1 MTTNATNRRRRS
13 ALRIGAAAVSVAAA
27 SIAALAAPAHVSA
40 HTIQPA
46 GQYKLAIGW
55 QHEPAYVG
63 IENAVQVIITGPDG
77 KPFTG
82 FPSSGSGL
90 KVAVSFGKPGGGTLP
105 STAPLDLNPTADP
118 DTGLGVPGETL
129 ASIVPTA
136 AGDYTFHV
144 TGTLGTQSIDITV
157 TSGDTTFNTVRATD
171 GVEFPNKLQPISALQ
186 AGVTSAQSRADAVSA
201 AANQAAADA
210 QSAKDSAN
218 RALIVAIVAL
228 VAGVV
233 LGGAGLAFGLR
244 ARGRGG
250 NAEAS

>member
-1 MTTNATNRRRRS
+1 MTTPNTRRRA
-13 ALRIGAAAVSVAAA
+13 ALRAGVAAAAAV
-27 SIAALAAPAHVSA
+27 AALAIPAHVSA

-55 QHEPAYVG
+55 QHEPTYVG

-82 FPSSGSGL
+82 FPSTGSGL

-118 DTGLGVPGETL
+118 DTGLGMPGETV

-144 TGTLGTQSIDITV
+144 TGTLGTQNVDITV
-157 TSGDTTFNTVRATD
+157 TSGDTTFNTVKTTD
-171 GVEFPNKLQPISALQ
+171 AVQFPNKEQPISNIEA
-186 AGVTSAQSRADAVSA
+186 AVTRAQGRADAVGTTAS
-201 AANQAAADA
+201 QAAADA

-218 RALIVAIVAL
+218 RALVIGLLAL
-228 VAGVV
+228 VAGVG

-244 ARGRGG
+244 ARRGREGT
-250 NAEAS
+250 EAG